1 VDLGASTVDA
11 TRAPSQRTAHARAGT
26 LGCMSE
32 ASRGEPA
39 IRTVA
44 MPHDTNPAGD
54 IFGGWL
60 MAQMDLAAGTIAARH
75 AQGRCATIAVDAME
89 FHRPVHVGDEV
100 SLYGRLV
107 SVGRTSMKIQVEAY
121 RRARTSDVRERVTD
135 ATFVYVALD
144 EHGDKRALPPVALD
158 ALTPG

>member
-1 VDLGASTVDA
+1 
-11 TRAPSQRTAHARAGT
+11 
-26 LGCMSE
+26 MSE
-32 ASRGEPA
+32 PPRAEPA

-60 MAQMDLAAGTIAARH
+60 MAQMDLAAGSIAART
-75 AQGRCATIAVDAME
+75 ARGRCATIAVDAME

-107 SVGRTSMKIQVEAY
+107 SVGRTSMKIHVEAY
-121 RRARTSDVRERVTD
+121 RRARTSDLRERVTE
-135 ATFVYVALD
+135 AVFVYVALD
-144 EHGDKRALPPVALD
+144 DHGGKRPLPPIPAD
-158 ALTPG
+158 AIPPEPAPR